1 MKKLLLCLALLP
13 AFFLLSAQ
21 EENRDSVSVE
31 NALLDIVAH
40 MDAGDF
46 ETAGAGLDSL
56 LNIYPENDAIYYY
69 KGLCSY
75 SAGDYKDAAARFREA
90 LDKDPSNNWYKETL
104 ANLYL
109 GTGEVREAEVLL
121 RELQQVNPGK
131 FPEIYV
137 SSVLAGAYRMRRD
150 YPSYFECLKSLVR
163 DTVADDD
170 TKYDALMSVLGGF
183 DSKTFSAIAPQVDT
197 LVRIYA
203 EAEPRSVHAHSLCMQ
218 LAANAKDHERVIDE
232 CHILMEL
239 QPDDLDQ
246 QVSCLSIIGDTL
258 HEQGEVRKAYKTYEQ
273 ALKLDPEYCPVLN
286 NYAYFLSLEKRKLA
300 KAEKMSRITIEKE
313 PDNPTYLDTYAW
325 ILFLRGKAKE
335 AKPYFKHAMLYGGKD
350 SAVILMHFSM
360 VLDKLGE
367 KELAQYYKTLA
378 ETKNK

>member
-21 EENRDSVSVE
+21 EEIRDSVSVE
-31 NALLDIVAH
+31 NALLDVVAYI
-40 MDAGDF
+40 DAGDY
-46 ETAGAGLDSL
+46 ETAGASLDSL
-56 LNIYPENDAIYYY
+56 LKVCPENDAIYYY

-75 SAGDYKDAAARFREA
+75 AAGDYKDAGKRFCEA
-90 LDKDPSNNWYKETL
+90 LDKDPSNAWYKETL

-121 RELQQVNPGK
+121 RELQKVNPGK
-131 FPEIYV
+131 FPEVYV

-239 QPDDLDQ
+239 QPDDLEQ

-258 HEQGEVRKAYKTYEQ
+258 HEQGEARKAYKTYEQ

-335 AKPYFKHAMLYGGKD
+335 AKPYFKHAMLYGGKE
-350 SAVILMHFSM
+350 SAVILMHFSL